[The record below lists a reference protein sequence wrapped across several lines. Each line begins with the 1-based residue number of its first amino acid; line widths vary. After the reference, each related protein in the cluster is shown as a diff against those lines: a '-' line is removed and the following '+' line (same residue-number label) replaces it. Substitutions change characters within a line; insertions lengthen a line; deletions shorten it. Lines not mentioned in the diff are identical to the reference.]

1 MLKTTIMLIIIKPIL
16 KSINLENTYYVFTII
31 GIIIA
36 ALTYFQ
42 NKHKEKI
49 NNAIENI
56 RKFIYEIIPQMD
68 ILNNKYKKEYMHQKS
83 KYINEIKSYLNGN
96 HILIDN
102 KMINLIN
109 NYANTSSSKNYLKR
123 QVLFKLNAPNIFK
136 KLEVMS
142 IKILYGA
149 NNEKLSY
156 ELAHKDVLNF
166 TKKYSEFLKFL
177 ESNGGISY
185 KHINRLYKKWYRI
198 RNKNL
203 KRKSNYAKIIKRYKG
218 SV

>member
-1 MLKTTIMLIIIKPIL
+1 MLIIIKPIL